1 MGQKV
6 FAVRVMFCFLVFL
19 LNIAFGDFFCG
30 EFFKAVKTFS
40 FISLIIIHAIRSVKT
55 VYLKTCNTCSANIV
69 CM

>member
-30 EFFKAVKTFS
+30 EFFKAVKTF
-40 FISLIIIHAIRSVKT
+40 
-55 VYLKTCNTCSANIV
+55 
-69 CM
+69 

>member
-6 FAVRVMFCFLVFL
+6 FAVRVMFCLLVFL
-19 LNIAFGDFFCG
+19 LNIAFGDFFVVN
-30 EFFKAVKTFS
+30 FSKQLKLFS

-69 CM
+69 WM